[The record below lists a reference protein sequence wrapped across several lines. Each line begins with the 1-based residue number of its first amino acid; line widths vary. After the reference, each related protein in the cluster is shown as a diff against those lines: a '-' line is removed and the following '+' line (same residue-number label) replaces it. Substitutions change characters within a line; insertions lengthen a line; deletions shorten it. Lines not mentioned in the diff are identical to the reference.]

1 MDTIK
6 NIVFAP
12 TMKKVLIYTG
22 VLLIALFIFQVGQYV
37 GLKRAE
43 FSFRMGDN
51 YYRNIEGRGFD
62 MNNPANSRV
71 GGPAGSIGPH
81 FNQNK
86 MTESHGA
93 TGKIISIATSTAVT
107 SATSTTSTPFFTITV
122 ASPDNVE
129 KDIVVNNKTLIRQF
143 RQSLTAAN
151 LKVDDNIVVIGTP
164 NENGQIEAKLV
175 RIIK

>member
-22 VLLIALFIFQVGQYV
+22 VLLIALFIFQAGQYV

-62 MNNPANSRV
+62 MNGPANSRMN
-71 GGPAGSIGPH
+71 GR
-81 FNQNK
+81 NM

-93 TGKIISIATSTAVT
+93 TGKIISIATSTVAT
-107 SATSTTSTPFFTITV
+107 TTISATSTTSTPTFTLTV

-129 KDIVVNNKTLIRQF
+129 KIIVVNNKTLIRQF
-143 RQSLTAAN
+143 RQSLTVAD
-151 LKVDDNIVVIGTP
+151 LKVDDNIVVLGTP
-164 NENGQIEAKLV
+164 NQNGQIEAKLI